1 MPSTAIAN
9 KLAKS
14 QKEIS
19 VSEFFEKNRQIL
31 GFDSPI
37 KSLIMG
43 VKEAVDNAL
52 DACEEA
58 QILPDIVVK
67 IDRVDQKEF
76 RVTVE
81 DNGPGIVP
89 SSMPNV
95 FGRLLYGSRFH
106 AVRQSRGQQGIGISA
121 TIMFGQITTGKA
133 ATARSKVEGAEAAKE
148 IDIIIDTKKNAP
160 VILRES
166 YTPWDEKPHGTRVEY
181 YMNGRYVTGKQS
193 VLEYLRQTAIVNPHA
208 TVTFIDPDGKRYV
221 FERATEQMPPPTKEI
236 KPHPD
241 GIELGTLMNMIK
253 STKEKSL
260 VKFLQ
265 NDFNRVSERVAK
277 EICAAAAM
285 PETTRPSNLSLESSK
300 QLLEGIGKVKI
311 MAPQVDCLSPIGESL
326 IRKGLKHVLLDLKP
340 EFYAPPVTREPKV
353 HSGNPFLIEVGIVYG
368 GDLPG
373 DQQVQILR
381 FANRVPLLYQQ
392 GACVVTKAIESTD
405 WRRYGLEQRGGSGI
419 PFGPAI
425 ILVHVAST
433 KIPFTSEAKE
443 AISSIPS
450 IQEEIELALK
460 ACGRSLRTHL
470 NKKERKGKT
479 RAKFEIVQVIIPLIA
494 EKTSQIVGKPVPDA
508 TRSRCPFTT
517 TPPSSRSSSCT
528 PCCPRA
534 RWTSAPAPSSPP
546 RSRRTTRSPG
556 SCPRSSPP
564 ASSTSPSTSMGW
576 TRKRS
581 RRPRCTSP
589 GSTRWTSWA
598 PIPCP
603 GTGTCKGSISPR
615 PRRSPRPRKRRKRSR
630 TTTRRERNSMKS
642 NQRNTEAVK
651 RLYSISEDI
660 YDQLDQGKVPKMV
673 LPLRTKSNI
682 KFDPKTQVWKYGGE
696 KGARTAKK
704 VKGAM
709 MLLRT
714 SYMLELIQ
722 DMIENNKSSTLREA
736 YYISEGWGKAKFHSQ
751 DESNLLAEDLEIV
764 TQCLRED
771 FKLRPEESGAS
782 IIGNLDIVE
791 TDRKGK
797 QKRLNCSDDVGDSGY
812 GIPYNVEKEKI
823 EIKGTGAKFV
833 VAIETG
839 GMFDRLVEN
848 GFDEEFDAPLVH
860 QAPQRGDAPA
870 GHRVHR
876 RRPLVVPHLCLRG
889 VRRDQDRSPVRV
901 PCHAFGGVHR
911 HHRLGHRELRS
922 ADRQAHRHG
931 HQSAERGA
939 EGPPVQH
946 LLLEGGDRADAQTEP
961 QGRTAGPGQVRPGL
975 CHSDVSS
982 GQAQRAGPDEE
993 IIEKVRG
1000 FRAGVRPAPASSFP
1014 SPL

>member
-494 EKTSQIVGKPVPDA
+494 EKTSQIVGKPVPDLRGTITKIMNVVWIDDA
-508 TRSRCPFTT
+508 VTYEKGRHKVKVSIYNY
-517 TPPSSRSSSCT
+517 TPKQQKFKLHTVLPKG
-528 PCCPRA
+528 A
-534 RWTSAPAPSSPP
+534 LDL
-546 RSRRTTRSPG
+546 
-556 SCPRSSPP
+556 
-564 ASSTSPSTSMGW
+564 
-576 TRKRS
+576 
-581 RRPRCTSP
+581 
-589 GSTRWTSWA
+589 
-598 PIPCP
+598 
-603 GTGTCKGSISPR
+603 GTCSIKPSEIKEDDKITWELPKIVSTGILDLTFDLNGLDQEAFEETEMYISGIN
-615 PRRSPRPRKRRKRSR
+615 PVDVMGADPLPGDWDLQGVNF
-630 TTTRRERNSMKS
+630 TE
-642 NQRNTEAVK
+642 TEAVP
-651 RLYSISEDI
+651 E
-660 YDQLDQGKVPKMV
+660 
-673 LPLRTKSNI
+673 
-682 KFDPKTQVWKYGGE
+682 
-696 KGARTAKK
+696 AK
-704 VKGAM
+704 
-709 MLLRT
+709 
-714 SYMLELIQ
+714 
-722 DMIENNKSSTLREA
+722 
-736 YYISEGWGKAKFHSQ
+736 
-751 DESNLLAEDLEIV
+751 
-764 TQCLRED
+764 
-771 FKLRPEESGAS
+771 EEEEEEP
-782 IIGNLDIVE
+782 D
-791 TDRKGK
+791 
-797 QKRLNCSDDVGDSGY
+797 Y
-812 GIPYNVEKEKI
+812 
-823 EIKGTGAKFV
+823 
-833 VAIETG
+833 
-839 GMFDRLVEN
+839 
-848 GFDEEFDAPLVH
+848 DEE
-860 QAPQRGDAPA
+860 GE
-870 GHRVHR
+870 
-876 RRPLVVPHLCLRG
+876 
-889 VRRDQDRSPVRV
+889 
-901 PCHAFGGVHR
+901 
-911 HHRLGHRELRS
+911 ELN
-922 ADRQAHRHG
+922 
-931 HQSAERGA
+931 
-939 EGPPVQH
+939 
-946 LLLEGGDRADAQTEP
+946 
-961 QGRTAGPGQVRPGL
+961 
-975 CHSDVSS
+975 
-982 GQAQRAGPDEE
+982 EE
-993 IIEKVRG
+993 
-1000 FRAGVRPAPASSFP
+1000 
-1014 SPL
+1014 